1 MSSKGWEGQR
11 RRGAALESAILDAG
25 WDQLIEAGYEGFT
38 IDAVAARSAS
48 ARSVLYR
55 RWPSR
60 LDLLEAVIRRR
71 GEIDMIPI
79 PDTGTLRGDV
89 LAILTEFNERRSRTI
104 GLIAARLGA
113 YFDEAGGSP
122 HQLRALFVPD
132 GPSSMETIVQ
142 RAVTR
147 GDLATMPPA
156 RIVALPADLLR
167 HELLMTMAAASQQT
181 IREIVDDVF
190 LPLATN
196 FGKGSRR
203 DEPSDEPRAQD
214 SKP

>member
-1 MSSKGWEGQR
+1 VQR

-25 WDQLIEAGYEGFT
+25 WDQLIEAGYERFT
-38 IDAVAARSAS
+38 IDAVAARSAA

-60 LDLLEAVIRRR
+60 LELLKAVIRRR
-71 GEIDMIPI
+71 GEIDTIPI

-89 LAILTEFNERRSRTI
+89 LAILTEFNDRRSGTI
-104 GLIAARLGA
+104 GLIAARFGA

-122 HQLRALFVPD
+122 QQLRAMFLPN
-132 GPSSMETIVQ
+132 GPSSMETIVA
-142 RAVTR
+142 RAVAR
-147 GDLATMPPA
+147 GELATTPPA

-167 HELLMTMAAASQQT
+167 HELLMTMTAASPQT
-181 IREIVDDVF
+181 ILEIVDDLF

-196 FGKGSRR
+196 FAKGSHR
-203 DEPSDEPRAQD
+203 DEPSDETRAPH